1 MKKILAIVL
10 ALAMVFALVACAAKE
25 QAPAEAAP
33 AEAAPA
39 APAAPA
45 EAPAAEP
52 AKEDKAAPIYLGLLS
67 GSSGTVWRDIMISD
81 ATELCDKYVAEG
93 RIAGY
98 KWAHNTN
105 NGDATEQADLIRGF
119 ITDPDVNVIIVNP
132 NSTDG
137 LNGVIQEALDAGK
150 LVVSADATVTA
161 PGILNVT
168 LDHYSW
174 YLKTAE
180 YVCDYLHTKYGG
192 GNVIDIHGLDGHPA
206 DVLRENALDD
216 VLAQYPDVKL
226 IARES
231 GAWDQTTAKTVA
243 TNMIASGQQIDGV
256 FTQDGMGFGALSAF
270 LDAGKLPKVMFGDPG
285 TAFYK
290 EWKKLRDEGAEFTA
304 CSRPNPPG
312 IMATGV
318 ALAVRQA
325 EGKTIKADAVTAQD
339 GYQIYYYQVGSFF
352 DESNFDET
360 YEIVKDQDD
369 GFLLSEYIT
378 EEAADALFE

>member
-25 QAPAEAAP
+25 QAPAEQ
-33 AEAAPA
+33 PA
-39 APAAPA
+39 AAA
-45 EAPAAEP
+45 APAAEP
-52 AKEDKAAPIYLGLLS
+52 AAAPAAEPAAAPAEKAPIYLGLLS

-105 NGDATEQADLIRGF
+105 NGDATEQADLIRNF
-119 ITDPDVNVIIVNP
+119 ISDPDVNVIVVNP

-137 LNGVIQEALDAGK
+137 LNGVIQEALDTGK

-216 VLAQYPDVKL
+216 TLAKYDDVKL

-231 GAWDQTTAKTVA
+231 GQWDQTTAKTVA
-243 TNMIASGQQIDGV
+243 TTMIASGQQIDGA
-256 FTQDGMGFGALSAF
+256 FTQDGMGFGVLSAF

-290 EWKKLRDEGAEFTA
+290 EWKKLRDQGAEFTA

-339 GYQIYYYQVGSFF
+339 GYQIFYYQVGSFF
-352 DESNFDET
+352 DDSNFDEV
-360 YEIVKDQDD
+360 YEQIKDKDD
-369 GFLLSEYIT
+369 GYLLSEYIT